1 MDVKLW
7 EQQISNKENVTNQTK
22 GEKIKFAFFCA
33 RLNFYIAK
41 LRFRFSLIFDLCTI
55 SNDIFRWYYRVWMC
69 KRRQQKRKG
78 KRDSEN
84 KCKKQHIEQIYWI
97 ISDLTDLNDIEWI
110 VWLFTSF
117 EKKNSI
123 EAYAVIEFESS
134 LKIAYWQLTINLCHL
149 IVEMLSSRDFGRRW
163 HLPSS

>member
-117 EKKNSI
+117 EKKNFNWSI
-123 EAYAVIEFESS
+123 CRNWVWVEPKNRI
-134 LKIAYWQLTINLCHL
+134 LTANNKF
-149 IVEMLSSRDFGRRW
+149 VSFDSRNA
-163 HLPSS
+163 